1 VRERLLTRHFLER
14 FLDNDL
20 VSPDGDR
27 HATIAMAGGALLT
40 LGLFVSVLM
49 SLGFLF
55 MPFQSPGR
63 TADLALYHRYFFSA
77 LSSIAMGLV
86 AVATWDA
93 LSIDPRDTTILGTLP
108 LPRAMIVRAKL
119 RAIAIVGIGGSLAL
133 SALSSVFHPIFMV
146 SKLPIGVLTPL
157 LLALIHLAVTL
168 GAGLF
173 AFSAIVAVR
182 ELCRA
187 LLGPRFTRV
196 SAQMQAALIVLIIT
210 SFLLLPATLGRA
222 TRAEGHIAR
231 LMPPV
236 WFLGLHETLAGRLIA
251 DLPPRE
257 LPPRFQR
264 DEDAAMARYRANA
277 ARVAPLAWRAAIG
290 LLGAMV
296 LAITGYYWN
305 SRQLPLPLVGGRRS
319 RVRVRDAL
327 ARVAAFLIVRRP
339 VSQAGFFLT
348 LQCLFR
354 SAPHRVVMSACGA
367 VSLALA
373 ILILA
378 GVSRSV
384 SRNPGVLPVSAF
396 STQTIALMVMLFG
409 FRHVSR
415 VPADMSGNKLFRL
428 SWVGNG
434 EAFLSGVRRAAL
446 VGVVIPVVLLLFP
459 ANFYLLG
466 QQQASM
472 HGVSGLLLGYAFL
485 SVLTARAT
493 NLPFVAT
500 YGPTPDLNTVGPAVL
515 IGGFFAIS
523 VFTRVEHSALSAPR
537 SAAIFWGA
545 LIATAIIPRLTRDR
559 GPWLDLPTAFDVPAG
574 TTHLDLG

>member
-27 HATIAMAGGALLT
+27 HAAIAMVGGGLLT
-40 LGLFVSVLM
+40 LGLFVSILM
-49 SLGFLF
+49 SLGFMF
-55 MPFQSPGR
+55 MPLQSPGR
-63 TADLALYHRYFFSA
+63 TADLALYHRFFFSA
-77 LSSIAMGLV
+77 VSTIVMALV
-86 AVATWDA
+86 GVATWDA

-119 RAIAIVGIGGSLAL
+119 RAIAIVGAGGSLAL
-133 SALSSVFHPIFMV
+133 SALSSLFHPVFMV
-146 SKLPIGVLTPL
+146 AKLPIGPFTPL
-157 LLALIHLAVTL
+157 LLVLIHLAVTFI
-168 GAGLF
+168 AGLF
-173 AFSAIVAVR
+173 AFASIVAVR
-182 ELCRA
+182 ESFRA
-187 LLGPRFTRV
+187 VLGARFPRV
-196 SAQMQAALIVLIIT
+196 SAQLQALLIVSVIT

-222 TRAEGHIAR
+222 LRAEGHVAR

-236 WFLGLHETLAGRLIA
+236 WFVGLHEKLAGTFIA

-257 LPPRFQR
+257 LPRRFQR
-264 DEDAAMARYRANA
+264 EEDAAIVRYRANT
-277 ARVAPLAWRAAIG
+277 ARLQPLAWRAVMGFIGAI
-290 LLGAMV
+290 V
-296 LAITGYYWN
+296 LAIAGYYWN
-305 SRQLPLPLVGGRRS
+305 SRELPLPLVAGRRS
-319 RVRVRDAL
+319 RFRVRHAFGRL
-327 ARVAAFLIVRRP
+327 ATLVLVRRP

-354 SAPHRVVMSACGA
+354 SAPHRVVMSACSA
-367 VSLALA
+367 VSLAIA

-384 SRNPGVLPVSAF
+384 AKNPGVVPLSAF

-409 FRHVSR
+409 FRHVTR
-415 VPADMSGNKLFRL
+415 VPADVSGNKLFRL

-434 EAFLSGVRRAAL
+434 NAFLAGVRRAAL
-446 VGVVIPVVLLLFP
+446 VGVVVPVVLLLFP
-459 ANFYLLG
+459 ANLYLLG
-466 QQQASM
+466 QQKAIM
-472 HGVSGLLLGYAFL
+472 HVVTGVLLGIAFL
-485 SVLTARAT
+485 SVLTSRAT

-523 VFTRVEHSALSAPR
+523 VFSRIEHSAMSDVGSALV
-537 SAAIFWGA
+537 FWGV
-545 LIATAIIPRLTRDR
+545 LLATAIIPRLVPDR
-559 GPWLDLPTAFDVPAG
+559 GRWLDLPSAFDVPAG